1 MQTTVITMLLA
12 SVALAAYGGGG
23 STPLPLPLPQQQPPQ
38 QEPPPPPVPLASRAA
53 CEALKDGN
61 GDMVW
66 PNAATVVEVAA
77 WRDAAPAT
85 ASAAALPEHCEV
97 SGTIAKRTGIDGY
110 PYAIKFRLR
119 MPAEWNGRFF
129 MEGGGGTNGSLSA
142 ATGSIGGGQI
152 ASALS
157 RNFATIATDGGHD
170 NAVNDNP
177 DALGTVAFG
186 LDPQARLDMGYNSY
200 DQVTQ
205 AGKAAVARFYG
216 RAADKSYF
224 IGCSEGGREGM
235 MLSQR
240 FPSHYDGIVA
250 GAPGYQL
257 PKAGI
262 SGAWTTQSLAPAA
275 VGLDAQGVPLI
286 NKSFSDADL
295 HLLSQAI
302 LGTCDALDGL
312 ADGIVDNYRACQA
325 AFDPA
330 TAANPANGQALQCVG
345 AKTADC
351 LSPVQVTAIK
361 RAMAGPVNSA
371 GTPLYN
377 RWAWDAGMSGLSG
390 TTYNQGWRSWWLG
403 SFNSSAN
410 NAQRVSGF
418 SARSW
423 LVDFATPP
431 EPMPLTQVAARM
443 MKFDFDI
450 DPLKIWATSGQFT
463 QSSMDWHGATSTDLA
478 AFRDRGGKMIL
489 YHGMSDAAFSALDTA
504 DYYERLGAAMPGA
517 AGFARLFLV
526 PGMNHCSGGPGTDRF
541 DMLTP
546 LVAWVERGE
555 APDQISAWSG
565 TPGYF
570 GVAARTRPLCPY
582 PQIARYKGSGD
593 INTEA
598 NFACA
603 APP

>member
-1 MQTTVITMLLA
+1 MQTRILLMLIA
-12 SVALAAYGGGG
+12 ATGVAACGGDGG
-23 STPLPLPLPQQQPPQ
+23 STPAAQNPPL
-38 QEPPPPPVPLASRAA
+38 PLASRAA
-53 CEALKDGN
+53 CEAFQGN
-61 GDMVW
+61 SNSIAW
-66 PNAATVVEVAA
+66 PHRATVVEVATWHEA
-77 WRDAAPAT
+77 EPANAT
-85 ASAAALPEHCEV
+85 AAATPEHCEI
-97 SGTIAKRTGIDGY
+97 SGAIARRTGIDGY
-110 PYAIKFRLR
+110 PYEIKFRLR
-119 MPAEWNGRFF
+119 MPSEWNGRFF

-142 ATGSIGGGQI
+142 ATGSLGGGQT

-170 NAVNDNP
+170 NAVNNNP

-186 LDPQARLDMGYNSY
+186 MDPQARIDMGYNSY

-205 AGKAAVARFYG
+205 AGKAAVAQFYG
-216 RAADKSYF
+216 RAPDKSYF

-275 VGLDAQGVPLI
+275 VGVDAQNVPLI
-286 NKSFSDADL
+286 NKAFSDVDL
-295 HLLSQAI
+295 HLLSRGI

-312 ADGIVDNYRACQA
+312 SDGIVNDFRACQA

-330 TAANPANGQALQCVG
+330 TALNPDTSQPLQCTG
-345 AKTADC
+345 AKTPDC
-351 LSPVQVTAIK
+351 LSAAQVTGIK
-361 RAMAGPVNSA
+361 RAMGGPVDSA
-371 GTPLYN
+371 GAALYN
-377 RWAWDAGMSGLSG
+377 RWAWDPGMSGLNG
-390 TTYNQGWRSWWLG
+390 TSYNQGWRSWWLG
-403 SFNSSAN
+403 SYASSTN
-410 NAQRVSGF
+410 NAQRVNGF

-431 EPMPLTQVAARM
+431 EPMPVTQVAARM
-443 MKFDFDI
+443 MNFNFDT
-450 DPLKIWATSGQFT
+450 DPPKIRATSGPFT
-463 QSSMDWHGATSTDLA
+463 PSSMEWHGATSTNLA
-478 AFRDRGGKMIL
+478 AFRDRGGKLML

-546 LVAWVERGE
+546 LVAWVERDK
-555 APDQISAWSG
+555 APDQVSAWAG

-570 GVAARTRPLCPY
+570 GATARTRPLCPY

-593 INTEA
+593 INAEA
-598 NFACA
+598 SFVCV
-603 APP
+603 AP

>member
-12 SVALAAYGGGG
+12 SVALAACGSGG
-23 STPLPLPLPQQQPPQ
+23 ST
-38 QEPPPPPVPLASRAA
+38 PPPVPLASRAA

-110 PYAIKFRLR
+110 PYEIKFRLR

-152 ASALS
+152 ESALS

-262 SGAWTTQSLAPAA
+262 SGAWTTQSLRP
-275 VGLDAQGVPLI
+275 PL
-286 NKSFSDADL
+286 
-295 HLLSQAI
+295 
-302 LGTCDALDGL
+302 
-312 ADGIVDNYRACQA
+312 
-325 AFDPA
+325 
-330 TAANPANGQALQCVG
+330 
-345 AKTADC
+345 
-351 LSPVQVTAIK
+351 
-361 RAMAGPVNSA
+361 SA
-371 GTPLYN
+371 
-377 RWAWDAGMSGLSG
+377 
-390 TTYNQGWRSWWLG
+390 
-403 SFNSSAN
+403 
-410 NAQRVSGF
+410 
-418 SARSW
+418 
-423 LVDFATPP
+423 
-431 EPMPLTQVAARM
+431 
-443 MKFDFDI
+443 
-450 DPLKIWATSGQFT
+450 
-463 QSSMDWHGATSTDLA
+463 
-478 AFRDRGGKMIL
+478 
-489 YHGMSDAAFSALDTA
+489 
-504 DYYERLGAAMPGA
+504 
-517 AGFARLFLV
+517 
-526 PGMNHCSGGPGTDRF
+526 
-541 DMLTP
+541 
-546 LVAWVERGE
+546 
-555 APDQISAWSG
+555 
-565 TPGYF
+565 
-570 GVAARTRPLCPY
+570 
-582 PQIARYKGSGD
+582 
-593 INTEA
+593 
-598 NFACA
+598 
-603 APP
+603 

>member
-1 MQTTVITMLLA
+1 MQMKGI
-12 SVALAAYGGGG
+12 ALFLTSAALTACGGG
-23 STPLPLPLPQQQPPQ
+23 SDAPEVPA
-38 QEPPPPPVPLASRAA
+38 VPLASRAA
-53 CEALKDGN
+53 CDALMTGATN
-61 GDMVW
+61 MTW
-66 PNAATVVEVAA
+66 PNATTVVEVAA
-77 WRDAAPAT
+77 WHDAAPAT
-85 ASAAALPEHCEV
+85 SSAAALPEHCEI
-97 SGTIAKRTGIDGY
+97 SGAIAKRTGIDGY
-110 PYAIKFRLR
+110 PYEIKFRLR
-119 MPAEWNGRFF
+119 MPSDWNGRFF

-142 ATGSIGGGQI
+142 AMGSIGGGQT
-152 ASALS
+152 ANALS

-170 NAVNDNP
+170 NAVNNNP

-186 LDPQARLDMGYNSY
+186 MDPQARLDMGYNSY
-200 DQVTQ
+200 DQVTR
-205 AGKAAVARFYG
+205 AGKAAVAKFYG
-216 RAADKSYF
+216 RGPDKSYF

-240 FPSHYDGIVA
+240 FPSHYDGIAA

-275 VGLDAQGVPLI
+275 VGVDAQGVPLI
-286 NKSFSDADL
+286 NKAFSDPDL
-295 HLLSQAI
+295 HLLSQSI

-312 ADGIVDNYRACQA
+312 ADGIVDNYAACQA

-330 TAANPANGQALQCVG
+330 TASNPATGTPLQCTG
-345 AKTADC
+345 AKTASC
-351 LSPVQVTAIK
+351 LSATQVSAIK

-377 RWAWDAGMSGLSG
+377 KWAWDPGMSGLTAG
-390 TTYNQGWRSWWLG
+390 TYNQGWRSWWIG
-403 SFNSSAN
+403 SFNSTSN
-410 NAQRVSGF
+410 NAQRVNGF

-443 MKFDFDI
+443 MNFNFDT
-450 DPLKIWATSGQFT
+450 DPAKIHATSGPFT
-463 QSSMDWHGATSTDLA
+463 QSSMEWDGATSTDLG
-478 AFRDRGGKMIL
+478 AFRNRGGKLIL

-504 DYYERLGAAMPGA
+504 DYYKRLSAAMPDA
-517 AGFARLFLV
+517 NGFARLFLV

-541 DMLTP
+541 DLLTP
-546 LVAWVERGE
+546 LVAWVERAK

-570 GVAARTRPLCPY
+570 GVTARTRPLCPY
-582 PQIARYKGSGD
+582 PQITRYKGTGD
-593 INTEA
+593 INAEA
-598 NFACA
+598 SFTCG
-603 APP
+603 AP